1 MESDR
6 IGYVLRIVL
15 GCGAAVFLITAPFL
29 LLLPSLFTEWLGLT
43 PTETSDWATRMIGAV
58 LVALA
63 GQMWLVRRN
72 HGAALRGAAAV
83 MIVGGGLMTILTVFM
98 PAAGSW
104 TLLRWAY
111 LGFGL
116 SFVLIYIVLLVWD
129 RRQASAAFLRD

>member
-6 IGYVLRIVL
+6 TGYLLRIVL
-15 GCGAAVFLITAPFL
+15 GLGAAVFLLTAPFL
-29 LLLPSLFTEWLGLT
+29 LLFPALFTEWLGLT

-83 MIVGGGLMTILTVFM
+83 MILGGGLMTIFTIFM
-98 PAAGSW
+98 PATGSW

-116 SFVLIYIVLLVWD
+116 SFVLMYTLLLAWD
-129 RRQASAAFLRD
+129 RRQTSAALIGD